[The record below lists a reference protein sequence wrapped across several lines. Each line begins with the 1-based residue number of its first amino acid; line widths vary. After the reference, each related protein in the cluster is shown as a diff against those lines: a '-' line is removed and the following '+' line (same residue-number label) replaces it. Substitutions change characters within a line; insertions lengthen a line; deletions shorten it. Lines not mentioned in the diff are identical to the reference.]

1 MKTMDVN
8 DRRARLPTR
17 LRGVTGP
24 LLLPRRARLAAR
36 KNRNQGFTLIELL
49 VALFVFAILAVTAY
63 RGLNAVSQTRAHLD
77 QQTRKWQALERFFA
91 RLDGEI
97 AQVLPRPV
105 RTANGAEAPAW
116 VGTPSAASSLED
128 VQLAFTRHGGFDAD
142 GMPLP
147 PQRVGYRLRQGKL
160 ELLRWTAL
168 DSAPYNA
175 PAVDAVLDNVNEF
188 NLRYLNSRLTWE
200 KQWPPAVPDDA
211 LPKGVEVE
219 LVLKSGERLI
229 RVFSLK

>member
-1 MKTMDVN
+1 MVE
-8 DRRARLPTR
+8 
-17 LRGVTGP
+17 G
-24 LLLPRRARLAAR
+24 
-36 KNRNQGFTLIELL
+36 NRDKGFTLIELL
-49 VALFVFAILAVTAY
+49 VALFVFALLAVMAY
-63 RGLNAVSQTRAHLD
+63 RGLNAVTQTRAHLD

-97 AQVLPRPV
+97 TQVLPRPV

-128 VQLAFTRHGGFDAD
+128 VQLAFTRHGGFDAE
-142 GMPLP
+142 GMQLP
-147 PQRVGYRLRQGKL
+147 PQRVGYRLRQGRL

-188 NLRYLNSRLTWE
+188 NLRYLSSRLTWE
-200 KQWPPAVPDDA
+200 KQWPPTATDAA

-219 LVLKSGERLI
+219 LVLKSGEKLVRF
-229 RVFSLK
+229 FSLL

>member
-1 MKTMDVN
+1 MV
-8 DRRARLPTR
+8 DRNWD
-17 LRGVTGP
+17 
-24 LLLPRRARLAAR
+24 
-36 KNRNQGFTLIELL
+36 KGFTLIELL
-49 VALFVFAILAVTAY
+49 VALFVFAIPAVTAY

-97 AQVLPRPV
+97 AQVLARPV
-105 RTANGAEAPAW
+105 RTANGAESPAW

-128 VQLAFTRHGGFDAD
+128 AQLAFTRHGGFDAE

-175 PAVDAVLDNVNEF
+175 PSVDTLVENVSEF
-188 NLRYLNSRLTWE
+188 NLRYMNSRMNWE
-200 KQWPPAVPDDA
+200 QQWPVVSDIAP
-211 LPKGVEVE
+211 LPRGVEVE
-219 LVLKSGERLI
+219 IVLKSGEKLTRF
-229 RVFSLK
+229 FSLI